1 MKEQQVQVR
10 TPDGTAD
17 AVLVRTDENAAQPGV
32 IVLTD
37 IYGVRPEFVDL
48 AKRIAEQGYAVLV
61 PNIFYRIAK
70 PPLFDFKPDFQDD
83 RTKKRVGELTRP
95 LTLAAMERDGAAYVD
110 WLSSQ
115 PFVNRA
121 PVGVVGFCFS
131 GRFALAT
138 AAARPERVA
147 AAASFHGGGL
157 FTDNV
162 DSPHLVLPR
171 VKAALYFGH
180 ATNDHSM
187 TAELIEKFEWALR
200 SWGGEYQSEV
210 YPARH
215 GWMIAGGGAYDA
227 ANAERGFRKMMDVFH
242 ESLHSAVS
250 P

>member
-1 MKEQQVQVR
+1 MIEQNVQIR
-10 TPDGTAD
+10 TADGTAD
-17 AVLVRTDENAAQPGV
+17 AALVRPSETGAQPGV

-70 PPLFDFKPDFQDD
+70 PPLFDFKPDFQEE
-83 RTKKRVGELTRP
+83 RTRQRVGELTRP
-95 LTLAAMERDGAAYVD
+95 LTLSAMERDGATYVD

-115 PFVNRA
+115 PGVNSA

-131 GRFALAT
+131 GKFAVAT

-147 AAASFHGGGL
+147 AAASFHGAGL
-157 FTDNV
+157 FTDKI

-187 TAELIEKFEWALR
+187 TPELIEKFEWALR

-210 YPARH
+210 YDARH
-215 GWMIAGGGAYDA
+215 GWMIPGGGAYDA
-227 ANAERGFRKMMDVFH
+227 ANAERGFDKLMEVFR
-242 ESLHSAVS
+242 ESLQSATA
-250 P
+250 